1 MMPRKNRIVVIN
13 DDPTQLHLISRIL
26 ERFGYDVRTY
36 IDAEVAL
43 NELVA
48 RPAVDLFLVDLHMP
62 GIDGWKL
69 CRLLRSPDFPA
80 FNETPIL
87 IVSATFTGTDVEAIT
102 TDLGADAFLALPF
115 SREELLEYVAE
126 LLEGNTPRTRTKVLI
141 VEDDDAV
148 RTAATRLFEANG
160 FQVFGAATGAEADRL
175 WARHETDVVL
185 LDYHLP
191 DAACEELLS
200 RFRRPADPTVVLVMT
215 GDTDPTLPADLLAQ
229 DPTPAGV
236 MVVSASLDLAYQ
248 VTAPGIEGNAS
259 RGYLACST
267 TPCDPAHVASASP
280 IAQVR
285 ADSSPAYIVAG
296 AHDTYVPPP
305 RHATAYVPV
314 LRRAVVGRDA
324 VAGQSSIWYDLVED
338 GGHNLENQLN
348 TTELERR
355 IDLVLVATWSG

>member
-1 MMPRKNRIVVIN
+1 MVVLAAACHRVP
-13 DDPTQLHLISRIL
+13 DPGPGDTLPVDYVAPPAASVLTGVAYGPDPEHLIDVYRPPAAGGPAPVIVWLHVGGWLSGSRQQ
-26 ERFGYDVRTY
+26 VP
-36 IDAEVAL
+36 
-43 NELVA
+43 EL
-48 RPAVDLFLVDLHMP
+48 
-62 GIDGWKL
+62 
-69 CRLLRSPDFPA
+69 LLRQVDRA
-80 FNETPIL
+80 GIA
-87 IVSATFTGTDVEAIT
+87 IVSADFRRSRFEGSTIVNRHPAPSQDVDRLVRWLRVNGPA
-102 TDLGADAFLALPF
+102 LGLDDERILVAGASSGGHLAAL
-115 SREELLEYVAE
+115 A
-126 LLEGNTPRTRTKVLI
+126 
-141 VEDDDAV
+141 
-148 RTAATRLFEANG
+148 
-160 FQVFGAATGAEADRL
+160 GAAPGL
-175 WARHETDVVL
+175 H
-185 LDYHLP
+185 
-191 DAACEELLS
+191 
-200 RFRRPADPTVVLVMT
+200 
-215 GDTDPTLPADLLAQ
+215 TDPTLPADLLAQ

-348 TTELERR
+348 TTELERW
-355 IDLVLVATWSG
+355 IDLVLVGTWSG